1 MLTVQSVKE
10 KEIILTDIK
19 VEVLQDC
26 YDIVVYFST
35 DKSFRK

>member
-1 MLTVQSVKE
+1 MLIVQSVKE
-10 KEIILTDIK
+10 KKITLTDIK
-19 VEVLQDC
+19 VEVLWDC